1 VKKRITGNL
10 ISFCVGALVALAVPY
25 SAAAQGFEKLCDPKN
40 EDCRTPL
47 LNLIRNEQ
55 QGIDVAFWFMTDAR
69 YSFEIRQRF
78 NAGVPVRV
86 LVDEQSNRSHPQ
98 NATILQEL
106 KNAGIPMR
114 RRNSGGIL
122 HWKMMLFHGQ
132 DMVQFSAANYEGP
145 EFKYQVLGS
154 DYIDEAIYF
163 SNDGALVDSFRTK
176 FDDLWTNIS
185 RYVNY
190 ANISG
195 ALTRRY
201 PTYPVVSWM
210 NFPPGQ
216 NYATRAVGRYVRET
230 DQIDVIMYRITDAR
244 HTNALID
251 AKVNRGVPVRL
262 ITEPL
267 QYRDPTKI
275 WHSYNVDRMYMAGVE
290 IKQRKHAG
298 YMHQKSVI
306 LRGLGEVI
314 FGSSNW
320 TEASANQQDE
330 HNVFY
335 SPSVGKPWFYQWFVD
350 QFEDKWNDTSGFVP
364 FVPLPPDNPV
374 YQAPANGAAGL
385 PLTVT
390 LRWDGGNWAH
400 KYDVYF
406 SDNEAAVRDG
416 AESARIATDLAVGSP
431 VTGVSESFMVGNLA
445 AGRTYY
451 WRIVGKTMADQAN
464 SASTW
469 SFTTAGGSGGGGSG
483 TDIVLYAGRASVK
496 AGTWESVSDPAAAGG
511 VAMRQIDRGAAKV
524 GTPSASPANYFEMSF
539 NAQAGIPYRLWIRGK
554 AQNDSWRNDSVW
566 FQFTNTVDGSGTPVW
581 RIGSAS
587 GTWAGVED
595 CSGCGMQGWGWQD
608 NGYGTGVLG
617 PPVYFATTGVQ
628 TLRVQQ
634 REDGITIDQIVL
646 SPSTYLEN
654 APGATKNDTTILPE
668 TGGTQGDPPPAGI
681 NEIVMHALG
690 VTTIDGNWSKVNDG
704 SAADGV
710 LLRNPNAGAPKLNT
724 ALAAPASYF
733 EKSFTADAGKPYH
746 IWIRMK
752 AENNQYSN
760 DSVFVQFSSSRD
772 AGGTA
777 RWRIGTTDALAVSLE
792 NGNGAGVQGWGW
804 NDNSYSSIGA
814 PIYFSASGEQ
824 TIRVQVREDGV
835 SIDQIVLSAAQYLSS
850 SPGAYKNDTT
860 ILPATV
866 P

>member
-1 VKKRITGNL
+1 MSGTL
-10 ISFCVGALVALAVPY
+10 IPLFVGAFLTIALPY
-25 SAAAQGFEKLCDPKN
+25 SAGAQGFEKLCDPKY
-40 EDCRTPL
+40 EDCRAPL

-69 YSFEIRQRF
+69 YTYELTQRF
-78 NAGVPVRV
+78 RAGVPVRV
-86 LVDEQSNRSHPQ
+86 LVDEQSNKSHPE
-98 NATILQEL
+98 NAKRLQEL
-106 KNAGIPMR
+106 KDAGIPMR
-114 RRNSGGIL
+114 RRSSGGIL
-122 HWKMMLFHGQ
+122 HCKMMLFHGQ
-132 DMVQFSAANYEGP
+132 NMVQFSAGNYEPP
-145 EFKYQVLGS
+145 EFVYQVRGS

-163 SNDGALVDSFRTK
+163 TNDDGVVDSFRTK
-176 FDDLWTNIS
+176 YDDLWTNTS

-190 ANISG
+190 ANIIEPV
-195 ALTRRY
+195 TRRY
-201 PTYPVVSWM
+201 PTSPILSWL
-210 NFPPGQ
+210 NFPPAQ
-216 NYATRAVGRYVRET
+216 NYATRAVGRYALET
-230 DQIDVIMYRITDAR
+230 EQIDVVMYRITDAR

-251 AKVNRGVPVRL
+251 ASVNRTVPVRL
-262 ITEPL
+262 ITEPI
-267 QYRDPTKI
+267 QYRDRTKL
-275 WHSYNVDRMYMAGVE
+275 WHSYNVDRLYMAGVE
-290 IKQRKHAG
+290 IKHRKHAG

-335 SPSVGKPWFYQWFVD
+335 SPSVGKPWLYQWFID

-364 FVPLPPDNPV
+364 FVPLPPDSPV
-374 YQAPANGAAGL
+374 YQVPANGAAGL
-385 PLTVT
+385 PLSVT

-400 KYDVYF
+400 KYDVYL
-406 SDNEAAVRDG
+406 STNQTLVRDG
-416 AESARIATDLAVGSP
+416 AEAARIATDLTVGSP
-431 VTGVSESFMVGNLA
+431 VTGVAENLMVSDLS
-445 AGRTYY
+445 AGTTYY
-451 WRIVGKTMADQAN
+451 WRVVGKTMADKAN
-464 SASTW
+464 SGGTW
-469 SFTTAGGSGGGGSG
+469 SFTTAGGSGGGGG
-483 TDIVLYAGRASVK
+483 TASELVLYPGRASVT
-496 AGTWESVSDPAAAGG
+496 AGTWESVSDPDAAGG

-524 GTPSASPANYFEMSF
+524 GTPSPSPANYFEMSF

-554 AQNDSWRNDSVW
+554 AQNDSWNNDSVW
-566 FQFTNTVDGSGTPVW
+566 FQFTNTVDGSGSPVW
-581 RIGSAS
+581 RIGSSS
-587 GTWAGVED
+587 GTWVGVED
-595 CSGCGMQGWGWQD
+595 CSGCGLQGWGWQD
-608 NGYGTGVLG
+608 NAYGTGALG

-634 REDGITIDQIVL
+634 REDGITLDQIVL
-646 SPSTYLEN
+646 SPSTYLTN

-668 TGGTQGDPPPAGI
+668 SGGMSGDPPPAGI

-690 VTTIDGNWSKVNDG
+690 VTTIAGNWSKVNDA

-710 LLRNPNAGAPKLNT
+710 LLRNPNAGAAKLNT
-724 ALAAPASYF
+724 ALAAPTSYF
-733 EKSFTADAGKPYH
+733 EKSFDADAGKPYH
-746 IWIRMK
+746 IWIRLK
-752 AENNQYSN
+752 AENNHYTN

-772 AGGTA
+772 AAGTA

-792 NGNGAGVQGWGW
+792 NGNGAGVQAWGW
-804 NDNSYSSIGA
+804 NDNSYASIGA
-814 PIYFSASGEQ
+814 PVYFSSGGEQ